1 MDEAASVVLAVLCA
15 EKRKKRKKTRQWTR
29 SWIAG
34 REQYGLSILQ
44 RELEDSDRKGFRE
57 LLRMDVEDFSYL
69 LGKVR
74 PFIQRRDTKLRRAI
88 SARMRLSLTL
98 RFLATG
104 ETFRSLS
111 FQYRIGRSTIS
122 EIVMETCQALYEV
135 LKDDHLKTPTTEAEW
150 REVAMGFENKWQF
163 PNCLGAIDGKHIYI
177 QPPANS
183 GSTYHNYKS
192 RFSVVLMAVVDAD
205 YRFIYANV
213 GVQGRVSDGGIFGQS
228 DLRAAMDRDLLNV
241 PPPEP
246 LPGSNISL
254 PYAFIGDEAF
264 PLRIDLMK
272 PYPFRNLDH
281 GQRIFNYR
289 LSRARRTVE
298 NAFGILANRL
308 RVFLS
313 NIALEPEK
321 VTTVTL
327 AALCVH
333 NFLRK
338 KASDVYLPSAF
349 ADVEDDNHNIVPGA
363 WRRDGELPSVA
374 ASSARNATTA
384 AKNQRDNLKAYFLSP
399 AGSVSWQENMI

>member
-1 MDEAASVVLAVLCA
+1 MDFFIKYNLCKNERTLHVL
-15 EKRKKRKKTRQWTR
+15 
-29 SWIAG
+29 II
-34 REQYGLSILQ
+34 YGVY
-44 RELEDSDRKGFRE
+44 F
-57 LLRMDVEDFSYL
+57 
-69 LGKVR
+69 
-74 PFIQRRDTKLRRAI
+74 
-88 SARMRLSLTL
+88 
-98 RFLATG
+98 
-104 ETFRSLS
+104 
-111 FQYRIGRSTIS
+111 FQ
-122 EIVMETCQALYEV
+122 
-135 LKDDHLKTPTTEAEW
+135 TPTTEAEW
-150 REVAMGFENKWQF
+150 REVAMGFETKWQF

-205 YRFIYANV
+205 YKFIYANV

-228 DLRAAMDRDLLNV
+228 DLRAAMDRHLLNV

-246 LPGSNISL
+246 LPGSNISS
-254 PYAFIGDEAF
+254 PYAFVGDEAF

-281 GQRIFNYR
+281 GQRIFNYN

-338 KASDVYLPSAF
+338 KASDVYLPSTF
-349 ADVEDDNHNIVPGA
+349 ADVEDANHNIPGSWSLEKG
-363 WRRDGELPSVA
+363 WRTPL
-374 ASSARNATTA
+374 
-384 AKNQRDNLKAYFLSP
+384 
-399 AGSVSWQENMI
+399 

>member
-1 MDEAASVVLAVLCA
+1 
-15 EKRKKRKKTRQWTR
+15 
-29 SWIAG
+29 
-34 REQYGLSILQ
+34 
-44 RELEDSDRKGFRE
+44 
-57 LLRMDVEDFSYL
+57 
-69 LGKVR
+69 
-74 PFIQRRDTKLRRAI
+74 
-88 SARMRLSLTL
+88 MRLSLTL

-122 EIVMETCQALYEV
+122 EIVMETCQALYDV
-135 LKDDHLKTPTTEAEW
+135 LKDDHLKTPTTETEW
-150 REVAMGFENKWQF
+150 REVAMRFQNKWQF

-183 GSTYHNYKS
+183 GSTYHNYKP

-205 YRFIYANV
+205 YKFIYANV

-241 PPPEP
+241 PRPEP
-246 LPGSNISL
+246 LPASNKTL
-254 PYAFIGDEAF
+254 PYTFVGDEAF
-264 PLRIDLMK
+264 PLRTDLMK

-313 NIALEPEK
+313 NIIG
-321 VTTVTL
+321 T
-327 AALCVH
+327 
-333 NFLRK
+333 
-338 KASDVYLPSAF
+338 
-349 ADVEDDNHNIVPGA
+349 I
-363 WRRDGELPSVA
+363 
-374 ASSARNATTA
+374 
-384 AKNQRDNLKAYFLSP
+384 
-399 AGSVSWQENMI
+399 